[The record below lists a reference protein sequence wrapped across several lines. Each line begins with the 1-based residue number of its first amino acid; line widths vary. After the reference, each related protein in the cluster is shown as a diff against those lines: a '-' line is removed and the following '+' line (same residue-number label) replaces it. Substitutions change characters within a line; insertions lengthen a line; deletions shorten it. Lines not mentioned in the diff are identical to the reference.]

1 MEDIADPSANDLGDI
16 VDQKN
21 SQPLAKGKII
31 KIEFLSGDF
40 PLIYKINQSESG
52 AGIKNR

>member
-16 VDQKN
+16 VDQKT

-40 PLIYKINQSESG
+40 PLIYKINQ
-52 AGIKNR
+52 